1 MMPKKLLPPTYLFLS
16 IVIMVGLHFLFP
28 AAKIIPFPW
37 NLLGAVP
44 FAFGLA
50 LNLLAD
56 RAFKK
61 HDTTVKPFQESAALV
76 TAGVFRV
83 SRNPMYLGF
92 VLILVGIAIF
102 MGSLTPWAI
111 IPILAI
117 WMDLIFIK
125 VEERMLERTFG
136 DRWLEYK
143 KSVRRWI

>member
-1 MMPKKLLPPTYLFLS
+1 MPRKLLPPTYLFLS
-16 IVIMVGLHFLFP
+16 VVIMAALHFVFP
-28 AAKIIPFPW
+28 AVQIIPFPW
-37 NLLGAVP
+37 NLLGAIP
-44 FAFGLA
+44 FALGLA

-61 HDTTVKPFQESAALV
+61 HDTTVKPFEESTALV
-76 TAGVFRV
+76 TIGVFQV

-92 VLILVGIAIF
+92 VLILAGIATF

-111 IPILAI
+111 IPVLAI
-117 WMDLIFIK
+117 LMDVVFIK
-125 VEERMLERTFG
+125 AEEAILEDTFG